1 MVNVESATRW
11 QVTVDPGRC
20 IGSGT
25 CLALAPHLFRP
36 GAGGI
41 TEVSA
46 AEASAASSVL
56 DSAIC
61 CPSQAITITDAAT
74 GAPLH
79 PKQ

>member
-1 MVNVESATRW
+1 MVNVEKATRW
-11 QVTVDPGRC
+11 QVAVDLDRC

-25 CLALAPHLFRP
+25 CLALAPHLFQT
-36 GAGGI
+36 GASAV

-46 AEASAASSVL
+46 AEAPAESAVL
-56 DSAIC
+56 DSAVC

-79 PKQ
+79 PGQ